1 MAAINEA
8 IRHYQQGM
16 GRITAALP
24 GVTLGQSPGA
34 GEFMRKNNNPYQQY
48 QKNTVNM
55 ATPQELT
62 MMLYNGLVRF
72 LKTACQ
78 GIEENDIEKANNFI
92 IKAQNIITEFIC
104 TLDVQYEVSEGL
116 LSMYE
121 YMNRRLLEANL
132 KKDKE
137 IVKEVLGYAE
147 ELRDTWEQ
155 VMKLAKQQEDTTP

>member
-1 MAAINEA
+1 MVEINEA

-16 GRITAALP
+16 GRMTAASP

-34 GEFMRKNNNPYQQY
+34 GEFTRKNSNPYQQY
-48 QKNTVNM
+48 QKNTVNT

-78 GIEENDIEKANNFI
+78 GIEEKDIEKANNFI
-92 IKAQNIITEFIC
+92 IKAQNIITEFMC
-104 TLDVQYEVSEGL
+104 TLDAQYEVSQGL

-137 IVKEVLGYAE
+137 IVKEVLVYAE
-147 ELRDTWEQ
+147 ELRITWEQ
-155 VMKLAKQQEDTTP
+155 AMKLAKQQDTTP